1 MRLGKI
7 WCTVFHNYRLYRK
20 DSEAVCI
27 FSLEEE
33 EYELTLEFI
42 RKYSIK
48 PSDSL
53 HLGAMRKN
61 NINIIISEDKELDK
75 VDWIKRM
82 WALAPI

>member
-1 MRLGKI
+1 LSLGEK
-7 WCTVFHNYRLYRK
+7 
-20 DSEAVCI
+20 
-27 FSLEEE
+27 
-33 EYELTLEFI
+33 EYELALELI
-42 RKYSIK
+42 KKYNIK

-82 WALAPI
+82 WASIPI